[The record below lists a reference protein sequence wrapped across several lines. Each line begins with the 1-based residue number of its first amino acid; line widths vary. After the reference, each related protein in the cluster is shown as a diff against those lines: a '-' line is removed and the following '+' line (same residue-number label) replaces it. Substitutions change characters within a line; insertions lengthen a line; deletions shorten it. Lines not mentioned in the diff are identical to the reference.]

1 MKRLILVC
9 LLLLFL
15 CGCRE
20 EGIII
25 ETMTPSPP
33 TSVTE
38 TKEGQSLRVVQ
49 KRKLLFLMSC
59 LFLLVL
65 FTLRCFKRTSF
76 YELI

>member
-1 MKRLILVC
+1 M
-9 LLLLFL
+9 
-15 CGCRE
+15 
-20 EGIII
+20 
-25 ETMTPSPP
+25 
-33 TSVTE
+33 TE

-76 YELI
+76 YELLIA